1 MSKANRLVML
11 AVLCFAT
18 GAALFLTGSSGPGIP
33 LTAIVLVVGALA
45 LVGSLVFRRR
55 EPRLPPA
62 GGDLPPAA
70 PGPSRAGTI
79 GAVAGAAIGAIALL
93 LTLFVAQG
101 EARSHGFFHMIFGV
115 VVVGLFVAVD
125 RWWRPRE
132 GTAAASLRT
141 PLMVLLWVAL
151 AAAFLESIGAAGYD
165 RFNSGQRIPLLTSLH
180 GVATALGAL
189 GLLMIPIAIAVLA
202 SAFVGRLRSR
212 KTATS

>member
-11 AVLCFAT
+11 GVLCFT
-18 GAALFLTGSSGPGIP
+18 AAAVLFLTGSSGPGIP
-33 LTAIVLVVGALA
+33 LAAIVLVVGAIA
-45 LVGSLVFRRR
+45 LVGSLVLRRR
-55 EPRLPPA
+55 EPRPQRA
-62 GGDLPPAA
+62 RRDLPPVAA
-70 PGPSRAGTI
+70 GPSRGGTM
-79 GAVAGAAIGAIALL
+79 GAVAGAALGATALL

-115 VVVGLFVAVD
+115 VVLGLFVAVD

-132 GTAAASLRT
+132 GTALASLRT

-151 AAAFLESIGAAGYD
+151 VAAFLESIGAAGYD
-165 RFNSGQRIPLLTSLH
+165 RLNSGHRVPWLTSVH
-180 GVATALGAL
+180 GVATPLGAL
-189 GLLMIPIAIAVLA
+189 AVLMMPIAIALLA